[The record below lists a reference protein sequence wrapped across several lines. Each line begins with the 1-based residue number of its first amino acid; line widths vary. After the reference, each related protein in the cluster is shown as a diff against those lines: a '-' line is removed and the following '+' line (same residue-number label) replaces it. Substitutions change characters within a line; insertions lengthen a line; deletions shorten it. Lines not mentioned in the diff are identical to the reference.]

1 MVIVLYF
8 SIVFTTVVQ
17 SAAAKLFNRQ
27 STNAA
32 AFNLIKAA
40 TSLTLFTLMAVGGFT
55 FHTPTLLFGLAYGV
69 CQTVSMYAGYKA
81 LCLGP
86 MAPTSMLVSF
96 SVVIP
101 LLWGLTVGGE
111 SLKPLQPWGLLL
123 LLAAMI
129 LTNAD
134 KLFGQDRDKKAAARE
149 AEGSRY
155 GAWLLLMGVTFL
167 CNGACAVLQNSHQ
180 VRYPEAYTREFML
193 FAMLVCAVSFA
204 VLALLCTPIKE
215 IKATKGKRYGAL
227 AGVCMGLVGF
237 LTLSAAGLENA
248 SVLFPMISAGTLL
261 GALLCGRFLFG
272 ERLRGNH
279 YLALLFGIL
288 AVVFL
293 KL

>member
-8 SIVFTTVVQ
+8 SIIFATVAQ
-17 SAAAKLFNRQ
+17 SAAAKLFNRR
-27 STNAA
+27 STNAT
-32 AFNLIKAA
+32 AFNLIKA
-40 TSLTLFTLMAVGGFT
+40 LTALALFALMAIGSFT
-55 FHTPTLLFGLAYGV
+55 PHTPTLLLGLAYGV

-111 SLKPLQPWGLLL
+111 RLKPLQSWGLLL
-123 LLAAMI
+123 LLTAMI

-134 KLFGQDRDKKAAARE
+134 KLFGNKQDQRSAMQK
-149 AEGSRY
+149 AEGIRY
-155 GAWLLLMGVTFL
+155 GAWLLLVAATFL
-167 CNGACAVLQNSHQ
+167 CNGTAAVLQNSHQ

-215 IKATKGKRYGAL
+215 IKATKGKYYGAL

-261 GALLCGRFLFG
+261 GALLCGRFLFS

>member
-1 MVIVLYF
+1 MVIILYF
-8 SIVFTTVVQ
+8 SIIFATVAQ
-17 SAAAKLFNRQ
+17 SAAAKLFNRR

-32 AFNLIKAA
+32 AFNFIK
-40 TSLTLFTLMAVGGFT
+40 SLTALALFALMAIGGFA
-55 FHTPTLLFGLAYGV
+55 FHTPTLVFGLAYGI
-69 CQTVSMYAGYKA
+69 CQSVSMYAGYKA

-86 MAPTSMLVSF
+86 MASTSMLVSF

-101 LLWGLTVGGE
+101 LLWGLTIGGE
-111 SLKPLQPWGLLL
+111 RLKPLQPWGLFL

-134 KLFGQDRDKKAAARE
+134 KLFVNKQDQRSATQKAD
-149 AEGSRY
+149 GIRY
-155 GAWLLLMGVTFL
+155 GAWLLLVGAAFL
-167 CNGACAVLQNSHQ
+167 CNGACSVLQNSHQ

-193 FAMLVCAVSFA
+193 FAMSVCTVSFA
-204 VLALLCTPIKE
+204 AIALLRTPIGK
-215 IKATKGKRYGAL
+215 IKATEGKGYGAL
-227 AGVCMGLVGF
+227 AGASMGLVGF

-261 GALLCGRFLFG
+261 GALLCGRFLFR
-272 ERLRGNH
+272 ERLKGNH
-279 YLALLFGIL
+279 CLALLFGIL